1 MAGTMREYTSGRPRE
16 ASHLKYSAPAAFFHS
31 QRFQNIFFEKAELS
45 PRGGRESTRR
55 AARRLMR
62 HSFTWL
68 LFLAAPLSIGMAELE
83 SAAVSAPVPASLGG
97 EASWYGPRFHGRLTA
112 NGEVYDM
119 FALTAAHRILPF
131 GSVLRVLDPSSGRS
145 VVVRINDRGPFIG
158 DRVLDL
164 SFAAARELGMVHQ
177 GLARVEI
184 ELLEPLSAIEREEA
198 SSEL

>member
-1 MAGTMREYTSGRPRE
+1 
-16 ASHLKYSAPAAFFHS
+16 
-31 QRFQNIFFEKAELS
+31 
-45 PRGGRESTRR
+45 
-55 AARRLMR
+55 MR

-83 SAAVSAPVPASLGG
+83 SAAVSAPVPADLGG
-97 EASWYGPRFHGRLTA
+97 AASWYGPRFHGRLTA
-112 NGEVYDM
+112 SGEVYDM

-131 GSVLRVLDPSSGRS
+131 GSALRVLDPSSGRS